1 MDNEIIKLRNMAGSI
16 TAIDGDPCTEDN
28 LAIILASYFESSQ
41 DCPEDDIDHEIG
53 WSKWAVEK
61 THCVI
66 DRVVKTIRAEAEAE
80 ALREAADRLRTTFF
94 RDTGPYGYD
103 GAKSNVDA
111 LNECET
117 LCAAI
122 TQEPKQ

>member
-1 MDNEIIKLRNMAGSI
+1 MTYGEEIKAGRFVVELWNAHARQGSMDWLNICSRMIFEHDK
-16 TAIDGDPCTEDN
+16 AIC
-28 LAIILASYFESSQ
+28 
-41 DCPEDDIDHEIG
+41 
-53 WSKWAVEK
+53 
-61 THCVI
+61 
-66 DRVVKTIRAEAEAE
+66 AEARAE
-80 ALREAADRLRTTFF
+80 ALREAADRLRMTFF

-122 TQEPKQ
+122 TQEPKP